1 MRACRDHSRVSI
13 HFPHTRS
20 IATMAADTTA
30 CWRYSALRIAFIG
43 PPASGKGWGERAIS
57 TNRCNST
64 LLPHVP
70 GIVPYG
76 MGKRSG
82 DDGWWYLQ
90 QSPSTACLA
99 GPLVTSQR
107 NFRHSRNSLAG
118 PARPSSSFL
127 PYYRSKCMGTTAQM
141 GQATPASRCEPTFR
155 SSEMP
160 TGTLLAPKQHPRG
173 VSGDSGRLRSGSGTR
188 FKMSIKPND
197 WSQSPL
203 VICDL

>member
-1 MRACRDHSRVSI
+1 
-13 HFPHTRS
+13 
-20 IATMAADTTA
+20 MAADTTA
-30 CWRYSALRIAFIG
+30 YCHYSALRIAFIG

-82 DDGWWYLQ
+82 DDGWWYLE

-99 GPLVTSQR
+99 GPLVTPQR

-118 PARPSSSFL
+118 PARPSSLTTDRSARVL
-127 PYYRSKCMGTTAQM
+127 PRIWVRPLPSRD
-141 GQATPASRCEPTFR
+141 ASRLSGLVVRRLRCFV
-155 SSEMP
+155 
-160 TGTLLAPKQHPRG
+160 PKQRPCG
-173 VSGDSGRLRSGSGTR
+173 VSGRPR
-188 FKMSIKPND
+188 
-197 WSQSPL
+197 
-203 VICDL
+203 